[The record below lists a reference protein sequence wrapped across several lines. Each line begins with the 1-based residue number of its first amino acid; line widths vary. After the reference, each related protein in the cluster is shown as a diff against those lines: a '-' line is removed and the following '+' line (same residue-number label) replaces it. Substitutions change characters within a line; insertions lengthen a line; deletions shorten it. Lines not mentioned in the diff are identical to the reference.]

1 MFSNKVDGKKKQ
13 PMVGEHRGLK
23 GVDGGIEN
31 GCWLKGS
38 YACRMGKLEQAQHL
52 TTECGLH
59 GLLFYKGSLEV
70 DLPLPITWKGFLS
83 ALLISHDDCMHL
95 LCNDY

>member
-1 MFSNKVDGKKKQ
+1 MFSNEVGDKKKQ

-31 GCWLKGS
+31 GCWLEGS
-38 YACRMGKLEQAQHL
+38 YACRMGKLQQAQHL

-70 DLPLPITWKGFLS
+70 ARAFAHNMEGFPVSPLDKPRWLHAFI
-83 ALLISHDDCMHL
+83 M
-95 LCNDY
+95 